1 MNISR
6 NQTWD
11 IYWHFLFQLKIIS
24 NNNWQ
29 WTINKVLRSIVS
41 LITYYTCII
50 YLYKKI
56 LILICNY
63 LIFFGYERNLV
74 RRQKLE
80 QGVYLIVDLQ
90 NKLLVRYISRAA
102 KRKRE
107 EFNGWLFTVGQVRRW
122 IIWTIRGG
130 LLHRELSILQGY

>member
-1 MNISR
+1 M
-6 NQTWD
+6 
-11 IYWHFLFQLKIIS
+11 
-24 NNNWQ
+24 
-29 WTINKVLRSIVS
+29 LRSIIS

-107 EFNGWLFTVGQVRRW
+107 EFNG
-122 IIWTIRGG
+122 
-130 LLHRELSILQGY
+130 